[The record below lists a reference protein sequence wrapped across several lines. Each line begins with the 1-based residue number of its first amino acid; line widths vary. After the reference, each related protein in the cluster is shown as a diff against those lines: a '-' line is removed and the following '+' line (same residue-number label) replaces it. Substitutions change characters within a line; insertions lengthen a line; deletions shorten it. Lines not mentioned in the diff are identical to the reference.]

1 MARPRPRAQIQRLSQ
16 TELHRCEYER
26 PPCFV
31 SVFPCFQMSLER
43 FEQTRGGRCGDWR
56 EGLPSSLAEAARYNG
71 ACHMMY
77 KPAKKEDDRAQL
89 VKLR

>member
-1 MARPRPRAQIQRLSQ
+1 
-16 TELHRCEYER
+16 
-26 PPCFV
+26 
-31 SVFPCFQMSLER
+31 MSLER

>member
-1 MARPRPRAQIQRLSQ
+1 MRVRTTSLLCQLTSSLSNESW
-16 TELHRCEYER
+16 TFWTDER
-26 PPCFV
+26 
-31 SVFPCFQMSLER
+31 EG
-43 FEQTRGGRCGDWR
+43 GGRCGDWR

-77 KPAKKEDDRAQL
+77 KPAKKEDDRAHL